1 MFNHQEP
8 NKIEMSVKKK
18 QQIEYLPLGKLNIKK
33 GHTLYE
39 INLLTDEINEAQ
51 YEFLNANYDLRT
63 GLSSS
68 QSKLIINN
76 GCIYIP
82 ALNKA
87 NALKKYNQSRV
98 QSDYYVKEPPM
109 KLH

>member
-1 MFNHQEP
+1 MFREEP
-8 NKIEMSVKKK
+8 NKIEMSVKKR
-18 QQIEYLPLGKLNIKK
+18 QDIEYLPLGKLNIKK

-39 INLLTDEINEAQ
+39 INLVSDEISEAR
-51 YEFLNANYDLRT
+51 YEVLNANYDLRT
-63 GLSSS
+63 GMSSS
-68 QSKLIINN
+68 RSKLIINKD
-76 GCIYIP
+76 CIYIP

-98 QSDYYVKEPPM
+98 QSDYYVKPAAM